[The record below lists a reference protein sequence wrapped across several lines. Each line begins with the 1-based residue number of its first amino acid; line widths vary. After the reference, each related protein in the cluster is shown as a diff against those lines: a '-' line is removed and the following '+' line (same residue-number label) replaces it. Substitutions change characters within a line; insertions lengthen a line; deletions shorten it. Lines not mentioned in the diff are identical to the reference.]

1 MNDIT
6 ALAQR
11 MKAAA
16 EKASNG
22 EWVKESGDGWE
33 ASCSVNDQT
42 NGGFIIAHFEG
53 PDSAANREFVQAAN
67 PANVL
72 ALVEALEKA
81 QKSNQFLKD
90 QLSELANFNPDWDKL
105 EASYESWREI
115 AAELLVAKDRI
126 AELESR
132 IVTVKLPTTRFW
144 AGMIECYEKAD
155 VITAIREAG
164 GEISND

>member
-6 ALAQR
+6 ALAQ
-11 MKAAA
+11 KI
-16 EKASNG
+16 KASAIAVARDG
-22 EWVKESGDGWE
+22 RTDDEWFYYLQCVHHK
-33 ASCSVNDQT
+33 
-42 NGGFIIAHFEG
+42 
-53 PDSAANREFVQAAN
+53 
-67 PANVL
+67 NVL